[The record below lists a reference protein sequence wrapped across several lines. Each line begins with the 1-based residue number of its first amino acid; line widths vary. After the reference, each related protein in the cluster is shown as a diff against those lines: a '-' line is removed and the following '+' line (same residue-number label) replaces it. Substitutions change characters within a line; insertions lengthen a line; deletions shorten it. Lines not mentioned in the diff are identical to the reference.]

1 MKPIVL
7 CYNLKGTEKMK
18 KLSMIFGFLGYKIR
32 HVEKQEYAL
41 TIQEVLE
48 RTEKSTEAET
58 MVVLKDFKDEM
69 LVIGADTEDRL
80 DKALFLMRQEK
91 VNVPLKAVITE
102 TNLKWTSLALHD
114 EITEEHKYMTNK
126 KN

>member
-1 MKPIVL
+1 
-7 CYNLKGTEKMK
+7 
-18 KLSMIFGFLGYKIR
+18 
-32 HVEKQEYAL
+32 
-41 TIQEVLE
+41 
-48 RTEKSTEAET
+48 
-58 MVVLKDFKDEM
+58 
-69 LVIGADTEDRL
+69 
-80 DKALFLMRQEK
+80 MRQEK